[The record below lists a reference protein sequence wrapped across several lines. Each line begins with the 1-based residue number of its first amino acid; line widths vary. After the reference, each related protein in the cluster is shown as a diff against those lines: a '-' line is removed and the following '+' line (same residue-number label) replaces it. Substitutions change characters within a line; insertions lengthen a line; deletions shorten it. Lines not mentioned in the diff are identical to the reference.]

1 MPNDQSK
8 APETTVQ
15 KLRPNPLDRDRP
27 GKVELAAGFDADGSF
42 LKTVD
47 GLPLR
52 TISDNG
58 QIKRAV
64 ITPRGEQAVDIF
76 QDDGAV
82 VEEFRVSQLD
92 QMMAFDCGEFE
103 LK

>member
-1 MPNDQSK
+1 MQHDQ
-8 APETTVQ
+8 
-15 KLRPNPLDRDRP
+15 P
-27 GKVELAAGFDADGSF
+27 GKVELAVGLDADGSF
-42 LKTVD
+42 LRTSD

-52 TISDNG
+52 TISETPNLT
-58 QIKRAV
+58 RALINSSGSKAADV
-64 ITPRGEQAVDIF
+64 F

-82 VEEFRVSQLD
+82 VEQFRISGLD